1 MKIDFLNPGKTNESD
16 ISQLLIFIKSYISV
30 KNNYPNEN

>member
-16 ISQLLIFIKSYISV
+16 ISQLLILLRAIPV